1 MDRETAKKMHGGGL
15 YLPTDGNLLEEQAV
29 CLDLLYD
36 YNHLKPSRGG
46 RRGHCWRKCLQR

>member
-15 YLPTDGNLLEEQAV
+15 YLPTDGDLLEEQAV

-36 YNHLKPSRGG
+36 YNHLKPSRGEEK
-46 RRGHCWRKCLQR
+46 RLS